1 MPKPPQGLERLHWY
15 GPGLLWMLSAVGTG
29 SILFTPRV
37 GSVYQYELFWILVLV
52 VFFMWVMI
60 KEMAR
65 FSVVTGETILSGMS
79 KLSGPKNWAVWVIF
93 LPQLFAAAVGIAGL
107 SAIVGSAFSGFFSGD
122 TTSYAIYTI
131 IFTVLIT
138 TLGNYMQIENISK
151 TLGAVLM
158 GIVIFS
164 AYVVFPE
171 FSTVLSG
178 LNPSF
183 PEKVNLYVILP
194 WIGTILA
201 GSMGIVW
208 FSYWV
213 STRGF
218 GGGFE
223 NRLKDEETPDEAGK
237 MKSDY
242 RDTQRDLKE
251 WIKIVDTTALIG
263 VIGGLIIITSFLILG
278 SELLAPE
285 GILPS
290 GSDVAIDLSKLFSNV
305 WGESGKFIILVAI
318 IIALGGSVL
327 ANQDG
332 WGRSFADMSYI
343 LGRDKLFAS
352 KTFASFSKFTR
363 NFGIDFNKAKH
374 LKKFY
379 ILTITGIIPI
389 VIIILFKDPVA
400 IMSAS
405 GIIAAAHTPFIVLT
419 ALLVNVKMLPKEYRP
434 NVFYILAMIASG
446 IFYLGFALLYIFKG

>member
-1 MPKPPQGLERLHWY
+1 VPKPPQGLEKLHWY

-65 FSVVTGETILSGMS
+65 FSVVTGKTMLDGMS
-79 KLSGPKNWAVWVIF
+79 KLSGPKNWAVWIIF
-93 LPQLFAAAVGIAGL
+93 IPQLFAASVGIAGL
-107 SAIVGSAFSGFFSGD
+107 SAIVGSAFSGFFSGEP
-122 TTSYAIYTI
+122 TYFAIATV
-131 IFTVLIT
+131 IFCVAIT
-138 TLGNYMQIENISK
+138 TFGKYMLIENISK
-151 TLGAVLM
+151 VLGAILM

-164 AYVVFPE
+164 AYIVFPNPQ
-171 FSTVLSG
+171 TVLGG
-178 LNPSF
+178 LNPSL
-183 PEKVNLYVILP
+183 PQDIDLYIILP
-194 WIGTILA
+194 WVGTILA

-208 FSYWV
+208 FSYWI

-223 NRLKDEETPDEAGK
+223 NKLKDDETPSEVNK
-237 MKSDY
+237 MDDDKIDKKKN
-242 RDTQRDLKE
+242 LKE
-251 WIKIVDTTALIG
+251 WIKIVDTTALVG
-263 VIGGLIIITSFLILG
+263 VLGGLIIITSFLILG
-278 SELLAPE
+278 SELLAPKE
-285 GILPS
+285 ILPS

-305 WGESGKFIILVAI
+305 WGDSGKFIILVAI

-343 LGRDKLFAS
+343 VGKN
-352 KTFASFSKFTR
+352 SFFKSQFYYSFTR
-363 NFGIDFNKAKH
+363 FTRMLGIDFNKAKH

-379 ILTITGIIPI
+379 IITITGIIPI
-389 VIIILFKDPVA
+389 AIIMSFQDPVA

-405 GIIAAAHTPFIVLT
+405 GIIAAIHTPFIVLT
-419 ALLVNVKMLPKEYRP
+419 ALLVNIKILPKEYRP
-434 NVFYILAMIASG
+434 SLFYILIMVASG
-446 IFYLGFALLYIFKG
+446 IFYLGFALLYIL

>member
-1 MPKPPQGLERLHWY
+1 MPKPPQGIKKLHWY

-37 GSVYQYELFWILVLV
+37 GSVYQYDLFWILVLV

-65 FSVVTGETILSGMS
+65 FSVVTGKTMLDGMS
-79 KLSGPKNWAVWVIF
+79 KLPGPKNWAVWIIF
-93 LPQLFAAAVGIAGL
+93 IPQLFAAAVGIAGL
-107 SAIVGSAFSGFFSGD
+107 SAIVGSAFSGFFQGVP
-122 TTSYAIYTI
+122 SYFAIGTI
-131 IFTVLIT
+131 VISILIT
-138 TLGNYMQIENISK
+138 TIGNYMQIENISK
-151 TLGAVLM
+151 VLGAILM

-164 AYVVFPE
+164 AYVVFPD
-171 FSTVLSG
+171 FNTILAG
-178 LNPSF
+178 LKPSV
-183 PEKVNLYVILP
+183 PKEVDLYVILP

-208 FSYWV
+208 FSYWI

-223 NRLKDEETPDEAGK
+223 NQLKDDEIPSEVAK
-237 MKSDY
+237 MSTHKVDKKK
-242 RDTQRDLKE
+242 DLDE
-251 WIKIVDTTALIG
+251 WIKIVDTTALVG
-263 VIGGLIIITSFLILG
+263 VVGGFIIITSFLILG
-278 SELLAPE
+278 SELLAPK

-343 LGRDKLFAS
+343 LGRNSFFRS
-352 KTFASFSKFTR
+352 QFFASFTNFTKL
-363 NFGIDFNKAKH
+363 FGVNLNKAKH

-379 ILTITGIIPI
+379 ILTITGVIPI
-389 VIIILFKDPVA
+389 IIITLFKDPVA

-405 GIIAAAHTPFIVLT
+405 GIIAAMHTPFIVLT
-419 ALLVNVKMLPKEYRP
+419 ALLVNIKLLPKEYRP
-434 NVFYILAMIASG
+434 SLFYILMMTFSG
-446 IFYLGFALLYIFKG
+446 IFYLGFALLYIF

>member
-1 MPKPPQGLERLHWY
+1 
-15 GPGLLWMLSAVGTG
+15 MLSAVGTG

-37 GSVYQYELFWILVLV
+37 GSVYQYELFWILLLV

-65 FSVVTGETILSGMS
+65 FSVVTGQSMLNGMS
-79 KLSGPKNWAVWVIF
+79 KLSGPKNWAVWVVF
-93 LPQLFAAAVGIAGL
+93 LPQLIAASVGIAGL
-107 SAIVGSAFSGFFSGD
+107 SAIVGSAFAGFFEASGS
-122 TTSYAIYTI
+122 TFAIGTI
-131 IFTVLIT
+131 IVSVLIT
-138 TLGNYMQIENISK
+138 TFGNYIHIENISK
-151 TLGAVLM
+151 VLGAILM

-164 AYVVFPE
+164 AYIVFPG
-171 FSTVLSG
+171 FKSLFNGAIPQIPQSID
-178 LNPSF
+178 
-183 PEKVNLYVILP
+183 LYVILP

-218 GGGFE
+218 SGGFE
-223 NRLKDEETPDEAGK
+223 SQLKDDETPTEVSS
-237 MKSDY
+237 MESTN
-242 RDTQRDLKE
+242 RDHKRDLKE
-251 WIKIVDTTALIG
+251 WIKIVDTTASIG

-278 SELLAPE
+278 SELLAPK

-290 GSDVAIDLSKLFSNV
+290 GSDVAIDLSKLFSDV
-305 WGESGKFIILVAI
+305 WGESGKFIILIAI

-343 LGRDKLFAS
+343 LGKNNFFKSNFFYSFTKMTKL
-352 KTFASFSKFTR
+352 
-363 NFGIDFNKAKH
+363 FGIDFNKAKH

-389 VIIILFKDPVA
+389 VIIILFKDPVV

-405 GIIAAAHTPFIVLT
+405 GIIAAAHTPFIVIT
-419 ALLVNVKMLPKEYRP
+419 ALLVNIRILPKEYRP
-434 NVFYILAMIASG
+434 NLFYLAIMVMSG
-446 IFYLGFALLYIFKG
+446 LFYLGFALLYIINM